1 MMARSN
7 CLLLRLSTLPAPSQE
22 WLQVSRDC
30 FNLAVCVSCPVSD
43 TPCNALGRNGVHG
56 AQVHCLETSL
66 LPVSTPCTKAM
77 ENSEDSSSSSSDVN
91 LAFAQKTALAA
102 RAVIS
107 ALVLLL
113 FSMCCQRDQ
122 TTVHPGL
129 FFLSLWLRHRGGCSG
144 G

>member
-1 MMARSN
+1 
-7 CLLLRLSTLPAPSQE
+7 
-22 WLQVSRDC
+22 
-30 FNLAVCVSCPVSD
+30 
-43 TPCNALGRNGVHG
+43 
-56 AQVHCLETSL
+56 
-66 LPVSTPCTKAM
+66 M
-77 ENSEDSSSSSSDVN
+77 ENSEDSSSSSDVN

-129 FFLSLWLRHRGGCSG
+129 FFVTVVAAPWWVLRWLTQPLAWPRHDAAEFVAAVVVADVAVAAAAGEGAATPAAAFPEMRLCESQPETSQCRLAAS
-144 G
+144 